1 LFAQLMQVGG
11 RSGRAD
17 LPGEVLIQT
26 EYPDH
31 PLYRAL
37 IDHDYARFAQNQL
50 DERRIAGFPPFS
62 FQAMLRAE
70 ARTMEQALDFLAA
83 ARKAA
88 AALAEGV
95 TLYDPVPMRLQ
106 RLMTL
111 ERGQLLVESLS
122 RPALQ
127 AFLAAWME
135 QLYALKTPAGLRWH
149 LDVDPLE
156 F

>member
-1 LFAQLMQVGG
+1 M
-11 RSGRAD
+11 
-17 LPGEVLIQT
+17 LIQT

-31 PLYRAL
+31 PLYQAL
-37 IDHDYARFAQNQL
+37 VEHDYLRFARTQL

-70 ARTMEQALDFLAA
+70 ARTMEQSLAFLAT
-83 ARKAA
+83 ARETA
-88 AALAEGV
+88 AALAGGV

-127 AFLAAWME
+127 AFLAA
-135 QLYALKTPAGLRWH
+135 
-149 LDVDPLE
+149 
-156 F
+156 

>member
-1 LFAQLMQVGG
+1 
-11 RSGRAD
+11 
-17 LPGEVLIQT
+17 VLIQT

-31 PLYRAL
+31 PLYQAL
-37 IDHDYARFAQNQL
+37 IDHDYAALRPQSQL

-70 ARTMEQALDFLAA
+70 ARAMEQALAFLAA
-83 ARKAA
+83 ARTVAA
-88 AALAEGV
+88 AIADGV

-111 ERGQLLVESLS
+111 ERGQLLVESPS

-127 AFLAAWME
+127 SFLTAWME
-135 QLYALKTPAGLRWH
+135 SSTR
-149 LDVDPLE
+149 
-156 F
+156 

>member
-1 LFAQLMQVGG
+1 M
-11 RSGRAD
+11 
-17 LPGEVLIQT
+17 LIQT

-31 PLYRAL
+31 PLYQAL
-37 IDHDYARFAQNQL
+37 IEHDYVRFARTQL

-70 ARTMEQALDFLAA
+70 ARSMEQALDFLAA
-83 ARKAA
+83 ARAA
-88 AALAEGV
+88 AAMLPNSLAVGV

-127 AFLAAWME
+127 TFLTAWME
-135 QLYALKTPAGLRWH
+135 KLHALKMPAGLRWH

>member
-1 LFAQLMQVGG
+1 
-11 RSGRAD
+11 
-17 LPGEVLIQT
+17 
-26 EYPDH
+26 
-31 PLYRAL
+31 
-37 IDHDYARFAQNQL
+37 
-50 DERRIAGFPPFS
+50 
-62 FQAMLRAE
+62 
-70 ARTMEQALDFLAA
+70 MEQALDFLAA

-88 AALAEGV
+88 EVLADSV

-127 AFLAAWME
+127 AFLTAWME
-135 QLYALKTPAGLRWH
+135 KLYALKTPAGLRWH

>member
-1 LFAQLMQVGG
+1 
-11 RSGRAD
+11 

-31 PLYRAL
+31 PLFRAL
-37 IDHDYARFAQNQL
+37 VDHDYTRFARTQL

-62 FQAMLRAE
+62 FQALLRAE
-70 ARTMEQALDFLAA
+70 ARSIEQSLAFLAA
-83 ARKAA
+83 ARGAA
-88 AALAEGV
+88 EPLALGV
-95 TLYDPVPMRLQ
+95 TLYDPVPMRMQ

-127 AFLAAWME
+127 AFLGAWMDR
-135 QLYALKTPAGLRWH
+135 LYALRTPGGLRWH

>member
-1 LFAQLMQVGG
+1 
-11 RSGRAD
+11 
-17 LPGEVLIQT
+17 
-26 EYPDH
+26 
-31 PLYRAL
+31 
-37 IDHDYARFAQNQL
+37 
-50 DERRIAGFPPFS
+50 
-62 FQAMLRAE
+62 
-70 ARTMEQALDFLAA
+70 MEQALDFLAT

-88 AALAEGV
+88 AMSGNSPADGV

-111 ERGQLLVESLS
+111 ERGQLLVESSS

-135 QLYALKTPAGLRWH
+135 KLHALKVPAGLRWH
-149 LDVDPLE
+149 LDVDPME